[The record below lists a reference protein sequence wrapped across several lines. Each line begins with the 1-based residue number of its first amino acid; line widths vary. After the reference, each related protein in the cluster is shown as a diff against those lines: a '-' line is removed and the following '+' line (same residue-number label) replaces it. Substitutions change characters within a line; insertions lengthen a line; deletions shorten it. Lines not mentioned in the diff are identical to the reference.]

1 MLGQVVLTP
10 YLHLNVRRVQD
21 REQSMI
27 YRLERRFFFFNS
39 LITVV
44 GLTCKTRAVSRTP
57 LAFIAIS
64 MIYSLISGDCPA

>member
-1 MLGQVVLTP
+1 
-10 YLHLNVRRVQD
+10 
-21 REQSMI
+21 MI